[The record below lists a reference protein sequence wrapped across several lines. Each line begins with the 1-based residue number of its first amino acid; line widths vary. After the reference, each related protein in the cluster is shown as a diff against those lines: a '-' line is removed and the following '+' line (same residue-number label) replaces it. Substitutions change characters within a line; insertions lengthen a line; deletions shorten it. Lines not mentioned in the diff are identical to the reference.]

1 MSAKPNET
9 KESGDRVPVA
19 VTLPEALA
27 DRLKDFCREF
37 RVTPDKVI
45 ERALVEY
52 FREGDMSH

>member
-1 MSAKPNET
+1 MSGKTGGERET
-9 KESGDRVPVA
+9 TERIPVT
-19 VTLPEALA
+19 VTLPEAIA